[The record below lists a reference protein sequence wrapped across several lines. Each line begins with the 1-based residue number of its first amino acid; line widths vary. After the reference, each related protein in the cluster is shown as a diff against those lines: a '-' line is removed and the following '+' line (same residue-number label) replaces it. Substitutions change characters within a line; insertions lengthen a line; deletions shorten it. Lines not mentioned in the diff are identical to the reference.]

1 MLFPQDPRNRVLTC
15 KLFPDEQSLITG
27 GMARGLT
34 LWDLAP
40 TPQVRAQM
48 ASTGSICYSLAL
60 SSDAHLCLASFKG
73 FVEIW
78 DVQNQILIR

>member
-1 MLFPQDPRNRVLTC
+1 MLTC

-27 GMARGLT
+27 GMAQALT

-40 TPQVRAQM
+40 TPQIRAQM
-48 ASTGSICYSLAL
+48 ASTGPICYSLAL
-60 SSDAHLCLASFKG
+60 SSDAHICLASFKG

-78 DVQNQILIR
+78 DVRNQILIR